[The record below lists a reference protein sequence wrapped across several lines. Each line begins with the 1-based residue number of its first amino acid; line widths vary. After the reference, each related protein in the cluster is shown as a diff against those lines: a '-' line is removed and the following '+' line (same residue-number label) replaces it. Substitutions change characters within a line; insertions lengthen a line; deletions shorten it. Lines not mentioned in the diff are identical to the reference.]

1 MEKELPFDQSS
12 DDRAVKLGFEPA
24 NDSARLFIN
33 IILFLTAI
41 QSCRDAV
48 NTRIRRNEIQKLL
61 TGDWVEHYK
70 DKKTGRQVLSE
81 SQFIEHEHER
91 RTAISLAQMNYDVLF
106 APNGMFQR
114 GKKKFDIYLLRDT
127 VILEADLK
135 CISSKNPLTIAY
147 RIKEGSEQASRVV
160 IDITSDIDRKTL
172 IQGLRSGIHKN
183 NLLKEIL
190 LFYKKRFYRL
200 PKSLIQGQR
209 IYEVIKSEK
218 GYT

>member
-1 MEKELPFDQSS
+1 MEEELPSDQSS
-12 DDRAVKLGFEPA
+12 EDRAVELGFEPA
-24 NDSARLFIN
+24 RDSFLLLNISLFSAAIKACREAIN
-33 IILFLTAI
+33 A
-41 QSCRDAV
+41 
-48 NTRIRRNEIQKLL
+48 RIRRNEIQKLL
-61 TGDWVEHYK
+61 AADWFEHYR
-70 DKKTGRQVLSE
+70 DKKTGRRVLSE
-81 SQFIEHEHER
+81 SKFIEHDHER
-91 RTAISLAQMNYDVLF
+91 RTAICLAQMNYDVIF
-106 APNGMFQR
+106 APGGMFKR

-160 IDITSDIDRKTL
+160 IDITSDIDKKTL
-172 IQGLRSGIHKN
+172 IQGLRSGIYKN
-183 NLLKEIL
+183 NLLSEIL

-200 PKSLIQGQR
+200 PKTLIQGQR